1 MSYLGKYLKM
11 PPTFEKLQKLE
22 KVIEKEGYSLD
33 GDLSLCLQLDFPHYE
48 VTPYDAIP
56 FANIG
61 CDGIHYGFLTDF
73 GRVSDLENAFI
84 VCISP
89 MDDFDA
95 HIKIVARN
103 IREFVSLVCTMKGAA
118 EISNFNLIK
127 EEEQYISL
135 FKELKKEVDEE
146 YEEQA
151 NYVVEKI
158 ISTIGCE
165 VIEDVYH
172 YVEKEVITARENQTM
187 LSTLDGIGIV
197 SLDSMNSK
205 HHIYKLEKD
214 MKINLE
220 DVKSFFNTATRESK
234 LAFIRDVQFTYL
246 ISDEIKLKELV
257 INEMI
262 KLGLNDEAGRLKKI

>member
-262 KLGLNDEAGRLKKI
+262 KLGLNDEAERLKKI